1 MLQYEELR
9 LALENMQPDL
19 RDLADA
25 LGLDKMANEVAE
37 LELKA
42 SQPGFW
48 DNADESQKILQRT
61 GTLKGKIEAYEKL
74 QAAFEDTM
82 ALIELADEE
91 GDLSLLEEAQQG
103 VDHVREEMENQ
114 RLSTLLT
121 GEYDINNAILTL
133 HAGAGGTEAQ
143 DWALMLYRMYCRWGE
158 RHNFKV
164 NTIDMLDG
172 EEAGIKSATITIEG
186 ENAYGYLKGENG
198 VHRLVRVSP
207 FDASGRRHTSFASL
221 EVIPEFDATIQ
232 VEIPPEDIK
241 MDVFRSSGAG
251 GQHINKTSSA
261 VRLTHIPTGNVV
273 ACQTE
278 RSQFQNRDTAMK
290 MLISK
295 LTEIKERE
303 HLDTIND
310 IKGVQKEI
318 AWGSQIR
325 SYVFMPYTLAKDHR
339 TGFES
344 GNINAVMDGDL
355 DGFIN
360 AYLKAQNLKNFEND
374 EE

>member
-9 LALENMQPDL
+9 LALENMQPEL
-19 RDLADA
+19 HDLADA
-25 LGLDKMANEVAE
+25 LGLEKMANEVAE

-48 DNADESQKILQRT
+48 DNAEASQKVLQRS
-61 GTLKGKIEAYEKL
+61 GALKGKIEAYHKL
-74 QAAFEDTM
+74 QRVFDDTM

-103 VDHVREEMENQ
+103 VTHVREEMETQ

-121 GEYDINNAILTL
+121 GEYDNHNAILTL

-164 NTIDMLDG
+164 SMVDMLDG
-172 EEAGIKSATITIEG
+172 EEAGIKSATITVEG
-186 ENAYGYLKGENG
+186 EKAYGYLKGENG

-221 EVIPEFDATIQ
+221 EVIPEIDDSIQ
-232 VEIPPEDIK
+232 VDIAPEDIK

-261 VRLTHIPTGNVV
+261 VRLTHIPTGIVV
-273 ACQTE
+273 SCQTE
-278 RSQFQNRDTAMK
+278 RSQFQNRC
-290 MLISK
+290 
-295 LTEIKERE
+295 
-303 HLDTIND
+303 
-310 IKGVQKEI
+310 V
-318 AWGSQIR
+318 
-325 SYVFMPYTLAKDHR
+325 
-339 TGFES
+339 
-344 GNINAVMDGDL
+344 
-355 DGFIN
+355 
-360 AYLKAQNLKNFEND
+360 
-374 EE
+374 

>member
-9 LALENMQPDL
+9 LTLENL
-19 RDLADA
+19 RPELHDLADA
-25 LGLDKMANEVAE
+25 LGLEKMANEVAE

-48 DNADESQKILQRT
+48 DNAEESQKVLQRS
-61 GTLKGKIEAYEKL
+61 GALKGKIEAYHKL
-74 QAAFEDTM
+74 QAAFDDTL

-91 GDLSLLEEAQQG
+91 GDLSLLEEARQG
-103 VDHVREEMENQ
+103 VESVRKEMETQ

-121 GEYDINNAILTL
+121 GEYDARNAILTL

-164 NTIDMLDG
+164 STVDMLDG

-221 EVIPEFDATIQ
+221 EVIPEIDDSIHVDIA
-232 VEIPPEDIK
+232 PEDIK
-241 MDVFRSSGAG
+241 MDV
-251 GQHINKTSSA
+251 
-261 VRLTHIPTGNVV
+261 
-273 ACQTE
+273 
-278 RSQFQNRDTAMK
+278 
-290 MLISK
+290 
-295 LTEIKERE
+295 
-303 HLDTIND
+303 
-310 IKGVQKEI
+310 
-318 AWGSQIR
+318 
-325 SYVFMPYTLAKDHR
+325 
-339 TGFES
+339 
-344 GNINAVMDGDL
+344 
-355 DGFIN
+355 
-360 AYLKAQNLKNFEND
+360 
-374 EE
+374 